1 MGIKEKTMKKI
12 TILCTVLLA
21 AVASNA
27 FALSGDDVLVREF
40 TKKANAGYVLP
51 GNATLM
57 KITYVGASTQAAVNI
72 SADAFTTQAPLG
84 TADLSF
90 DMSAAAYD
98 TLGELCDAIDA
109 DADYTCELTGG
120 KRSDDSSL
128 LIDVTASASTD
139 AKLAGGYSVE
149 IDTAGAVSVDT
160 TYINRLGITPE
171 AGKRVVLK
179 YCNVQTDG
187 VGAVNI
193 YGKLGK
199 YSGASDGVTRNDSTL
214 VYSKATAD
222 DTEAA
227 HGNIYGVPWM
237 EFAPNEHV
245 VIDASLAGTAQT
257 ATSHI
262 QCFWDEK

>member
-1 MGIKEKTMKKI
+1 MIVMLG
-12 TILCTVLLA
+12 A
-21 AVASNA
+21 AHA
-27 FALSGDDVLVREF
+27 FALTSGEAQIRELS
-40 TKKANAGYVLP
+40 KKAMSAYILP
-51 GNATLM
+51 GNATLL
-57 KITYVGASTQAAVNI
+57 KIGYIGSSTQAAVNI

-139 AKLAGGYSVE
+139 AKASGGYSIE
-149 IDTAGAVSVDT
+149 IDTGGSVSVDN
-160 TYINRLGITPE
+160 TYVNRIGITPE

-187 VGAVNI
+187 VGSVNI
-193 YGKLGK
+193 YGKLARYEG
-199 YSGASDGVTRNDSTL
+199 SVDGVTRNDSTL

-222 DTEAA
+222 DTEAS

-237 EFAPNEHV
+237 EFAVGEHV
-245 VIDASLAGTAQT
+245 VIDAGLAGTAQT